1 MGRSRKIDRDA
12 LLDAAQDVLLRDG
25 AAHLTVEA
33 VAANAGISK
42 ASVLYDYK
50 TKQALVRAML
60 ERRFETEY
68 DRVRAITDRIEPSA
82 NAGIQGWIK
91 SAHRELTDED
101 RTVAIGL
108 VAALASDPDLN
119 RISNAFFR
127 RVVSDTVETAAEP
140 RGALLAFLAVEG
152 LKLLDYLGLH
162 QWPREEFDAILDD
175 IVWLAG
181 QKPQPDT
188 APSGQP
194 SPKSK

>member
-1 MGRSRKIDRDA
+1 MGRNRKIDRGA

-25 AAHLTVEA
+25 AAHLTIEA

-60 ERRFETEY
+60 ERLFQTEL
-68 DRVRAITDRIEPSA
+68 DRVRAITSSLEPSA
-82 NAGIQGWIK
+82 NAGIHGWIK

-108 VAALASDPDLN
+108 VAALASDRGLN
-119 RISNAFFR
+119 RVSNVFFR
-127 RVVSDTVETAAEP
+127 RAVSESVESATEP

-162 QWPREEFDAILDD
+162 QWPPEEFEAILDD
-175 IVWLAG
+175 IVWLAE
-181 QKPQPDT
+181 QRPEPDT
-188 APSGQP
+188 APSGQH
-194 SPKSK
+194 SPTSK